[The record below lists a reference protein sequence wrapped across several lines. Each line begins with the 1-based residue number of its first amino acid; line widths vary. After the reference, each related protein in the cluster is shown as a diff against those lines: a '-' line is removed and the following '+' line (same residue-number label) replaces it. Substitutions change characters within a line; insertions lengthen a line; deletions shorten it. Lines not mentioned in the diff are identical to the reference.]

1 VAGRTLAGP
10 RFGDDDGSAG
20 PRVTAALAAYAA
32 GRGSE
37 HAVLAAL
44 DASRLIVPVL
54 ALPGTEDT
62 AAPGGLRREKSSEMA
77 LPTVIG
83 NDGRAALPAFTGAAT
98 LARWR
103 PGARPVPVPAAQV
116 WQSGARDAS
125 AVVIDIAG
133 PVPFAV
139 DGARLAALA
148 QGGPAPLPYAD
159 LDVMAL
165 AHEALAAE
173 PAVAGYRLLPG
184 EDGTDLTLF
193 LVPVP
198 GCEEAA
204 LAEAAQRAAGR
215 LLAGAGGRAR
225 RGIQVAVAGPACGAG
240 PRTAGAQVTGA
251 EPAGGGA
258 GAEPA
263 GGGAGAAP

>member
-1 VAGRTLAGP
+1 VAGRILARP

-20 PRVTAALAAYAA
+20 AEVTAALADYAA

-44 DASRLIVPVL
+44 DAARLIVPVVALL
-54 ALPGTEDT
+54 AEEQAP
-62 AAPGGLRREKSSEMA
+62 APGGLRREKSSEMA

-83 NDGRAALPAFTGAAT
+83 KDGRAALPAFTGAAT

-103 PGARPVPVPAAQV
+103 PEARPVPVPAAQV

-148 QGGPAPLPYAD
+148 QGRPAPQPYQD
-159 LDVMAL
+159 PDVMAL
-165 AHEALAAE
+165 AHEALLAE
-173 PAVAGYRLLPG
+173 PVIAGYRLLPG
-184 EDGTDLTLF
+184 EDGTDLTLL

-198 GCEEAA
+198 GC
-204 LAEAAQRAAGR
+204 AEATLASAARRAVER
-215 LLAGAGGRAR
+215 LLAGVGGRLR
-225 RGIQVAVAGPACGAG
+225 RGIGVAAGEAG
-240 PRTAGAQVTGA
+240 TAT
-251 EPAGGGA
+251 
-258 GAEPA
+258 
-263 GGGAGAAP
+263 

>member
-1 VAGRTLAGP
+1 M
-10 RFGDDDGSAG
+10 
-20 PRVTAALAAYAA
+20 TAALAAYAA

-44 DASRLIVPVL
+44 GSARLMVPVVALL
-54 ALPGTEDT
+54 AAEDAT
-62 AAPGGLRREKSSEMA
+62 GPGGLRREKSSEMA

-83 NDGRAALPAFTGAAT
+83 SDGRAALPAFTSAAS

-103 PGARPVPVPAAQV
+103 PEARPVPVPAAQV
-116 WQSGARDAS
+116 WLSGAKDAS

-148 QGGPAPLPYAD
+148 QGAPAPPPHED
-159 LDVMAL
+159 PDVMAL

-173 PAVAGYRLLPG
+173 PVIGGYRLLPG
-184 EDGTDLTLF
+184 EDGTDLTLL

-198 GCEEAA
+198 GHGPEK
-204 LAEAAQRAAGR
+204 LRDAAQRAAQR
-215 LLAGAGGRAR
+215 LMGGAGDRVR
-225 RGIQVAVAGPACGAG
+225 RGIQVAIAELAASPEAPGPGGTGAG
-240 PRTAGAQVTGA
+240 GAM
-251 EPAGGGA
+251 
-258 GAEPA
+258 
-263 GGGAGAAP
+263 

>member
-1 VAGRTLAGP
+1 MAGRRLAGP
-10 RFGDDDGSAG
+10 RFPDDDGSAG
-20 PRVTAALAAYAA
+20 PHVTAALAAYAA

-44 DASRLIVPVL
+44 DSARLMVPVVALL
-54 ALPGTEDT
+54 AAEDVPG
-62 AAPGGLRREKSSEMA
+62 PGGLRRDKSSEMA

-83 NDGRAALPAFTGAAT
+83 SDGRAALPAFTSAAS

-103 PGARPVPVPAAQV
+103 PEARPVPVPAAQV
-116 WQSGARDAS
+116 WQSGTTDAS

-148 QGGPAPLPYAD
+148 QGRAAPLPHED
-159 LDVMAL
+159 PDVMAL

-173 PAVAGYRLLPG
+173 PSACMAALAAEPAIGAYRLQPG
-184 EDGTDLTLF
+184 TNETDLTLL

-198 GCEEAA
+198 GHGAGEVRD
-204 LAEAAQRAAGR
+204 AAQRAAQR
-215 LLAGAGGRAR
+215 LVGGAGDRVR
-225 RGIQVAVAGPACGAG
+225 RGIQVAIAG
-240 PRTAGAQVTGA
+240 
-251 EPAGGGA
+251 
-258 GAEPA
+258 
-263 GGGAGAAP
+263 

>member
-1 VAGRTLAGP
+1 MAGRTLAGP

-20 PRVTAALAAYAA
+20 PEVTAALAAYAA

-44 DASRLIVPVL
+44 DAARLIVPVVAVL
-54 ALPGTEDT
+54 TAEDAPG
-62 AAPGGLRREKSSEMA
+62 PGGLRREKSSEMA

-83 NDGRAALPAFTGAAT
+83 NDGRAALPAFTGAAA

-103 PGARPVPVPAAQV
+103 PGARPVPVPAARV

-125 AVVIDIAG
+125 AVIIDIAG

-148 QGGPAPLPYAD
+148 QGRPAPLPHED
-159 LDVMAL
+159 PEVRAL
-165 AHEALAAE
+165 AHQALAAE
-173 PAVAGYRLLPG
+173 PVVAGYRLLPG
-184 EDGTDLTLF
+184 EDGTDLTLY

-198 GCEEAA
+198 DC
-204 LAEAAQRAAGR
+204 AEAVLADAARRAAGR
-215 LLAGAGGRAR
+215 LVAGAAARLR
-225 RGIQVAVAGPACGAG
+225 RGIGVAVA
-240 PRTAGAQVTGA
+240 
-251 EPAGGGA
+251 E
-258 GAEPA
+258 
-263 GGGAGAAP
+263 

>member
-1 VAGRTLAGP
+1 
-10 RFGDDDGSAG
+10 
-20 PRVTAALAAYAA
+20 VTAALAAYAA

-44 DASRLIVPVL
+44 DSARLMVPVV
-54 ALPGTEDT
+54 ALLT
-62 AAPGGLRREKSSEMA
+62 AADAPGPDGLRREKSSEMA

-83 NDGRAALPAFTGAAT
+83 SDGRAALPAFTSAAS

-103 PGARPVPVPAAQV
+103 PEARPVPVPAAQV
-116 WQSGARDAS
+116 WRSGAKDAS

-148 QGGPAPLPYAD
+148 QGRPAPLPHEDA
-159 LDVMAL
+159 DVMAL

-173 PAVAGYRLLPG
+173 PVIGGYRLQPG
-184 EDGTDLTLF
+184 EEGTDLTLL

-198 GCEEAA
+198 GHGQQEVRD
-204 LAEAAQRAAGR
+204 AAQRAAQR
-215 LLAGAGGRAR
+215 LMGGAGDRVR
-225 RGIQVAVAGPACGAG
+225 RGIQVAVAELAAG
-240 PRTAGAQVTGA
+240 PEGD
-251 EPAGGGA
+251 
-258 GAEPA
+258 
-263 GGGAGAAP
+263 GAGAAV

>member
-1 VAGRTLAGP
+1 MAGRTLAGP
-10 RFGDDDGSAG
+10 RFGDDDGSAA
-20 PRVTAALAAYAA
+20 PQVTAALADYAA

-44 DASRLIVPVL
+44 DAARLIVPVL
-54 ALPGTEDT
+54 ALLAGEETP
-62 AAPGGLRREKSSEMA
+62 APGGLRREKSSEMA

-83 NDGRAALPAFTGAAT
+83 NDGRAALPAFTGAAA

-103 PGARPVPVPAAQV
+103 PGARPVPVPAAEV

-148 QGGPAPLPYAD
+148 RGSPAPLPYQD
-159 LDVMAL
+159 PDVMAL
-165 AHEALAAE
+165 AQEALAAE
-173 PAVAGYRLLPG
+173 PVIAGYRLLPG

-198 GCEEAA
+198 GCGEAE
-204 LAEAAQRAAGR
+204 LAGAARRAAGR
-215 LLAGAGGRAR
+215 LLAGAGGRVR
-225 RGIQVAVAGPACGAG
+225 RGIGVAVSG
-240 PRTAGAQVTGA
+240 
-251 EPAGGGA
+251 
-258 GAEPA
+258 
-263 GGGAGAAP
+263 

>member
-10 RFGDDDGSAG
+10 RFPGDDGSAG
-20 PRVTAALAAYAA
+20 PEVTAALADYAA

-44 DASRLIVPVL
+44 GSARLMVPVVALL
-54 ALPGTEDT
+54 AEQDTPG
-62 AAPGGLRREKSSEMA
+62 PGGLRREKSSEMA

-83 NDGRAALPAFTGAAT
+83 GDGRAALPAFTSAAA

-103 PGARPVPVPAAQV
+103 PGARPVPVLAAQV

-148 QGGPAPLPYAD
+148 QGRPAPLPHED
-159 LDVMAL
+159 PDVAAL

-173 PAVAGYRLLPG
+173 PVIAGYRLLPG

-198 GCEEAA
+198 GCGPAEPA
-204 LAEAAQRAAGR
+204 LRDAAQRAAGR
-215 LLAGAGGRAR
+215 LLAGAGDRVR
-225 RGIQVAVAGPACGAG
+225 RGIQVAVAG
-240 PRTAGAQVTGA
+240 TAI
-251 EPAGGGA
+251 
-258 GAEPA
+258 
-263 GGGAGAAP
+263 

>member
-1 VAGRTLAGP
+1 M
-10 RFGDDDGSAG
+10 
-20 PRVTAALAAYAA
+20 

-37 HAVLAAL
+37 HAVLAVLA
-44 DASRLIVPVL
+44 ASRLLVPVVVVP
-54 ALPGTEDT
+54 AEAEPAG
-62 AAPGGLRREKSSEMA
+62 PGGPRREGSSEMA

-83 NDGRAALPAFTGAAT
+83 SDGRAALPAFTSAAS

-116 WQSGARDAS
+116 WQSGAKDAS

-148 QGGPAPLPYAD
+148 QGRAAPLPHED
-159 LDVMAL
+159 PDVMAL

-173 PAVAGYRLLPG
+173 PVIGGYRLQPG
-184 EDGTDLTLF
+184 SGGTDLTLL

-198 GCEEAA
+198 GH
-204 LAEAAQRAAGR
+204 
-215 LLAGAGGRAR
+215 
-225 RGIQVAVAGPACGAG
+225 GP
-240 PRTAGAQVTGA
+240 
-251 EPAGGGA
+251 
-258 GAEPA
+258 
-263 GGGAGAAP
+263 